1 MGLKRWQNA
10 ISDFQMS
17 LHHNYADG
25 EYKLHHKIGMCFVKL
40 KKYKSATLSFKT
52 ALDTLKSSDVDQK
65 VRTQFTKILKEC
77 IAKFSAKPEEKST
90 IPKLNKIAV
99 SHPNKVDPRL
109 HENVEI
115 IEEVGKGRTAFAK
128 SSIGV
133 GTIIALD
140 DAIGGHLNPDDP
152 SKTLQ
157 FCVKCLRNVSIPYP
171 CPHSPRVVYCSK
183 RCQDGAKDSF
193 QKYQSQ
199 IDLYGMRQK
208 DTKDGCSIFTSLS
221 ILTSK
226 PASFWMENHSRFLL
240 ADSPECEWPTR
251 NDSEVERMA
260 NMMDMCTNRDLVDYE
275 KEARHSVTVVMLL
288 RALRHTTWYEDS
300 GLEVA
305 KEDGGLSKEEVVM
318 GRLLHK
324 IRLIKDMNAHP
335 IWGVELNPRDPTNV
349 GTENIGQGL
358 YTAIASFF
366 NSDCNPNT
374 IRINMGTQMFLVAS
388 KNIRKGEEIT
398 DNYCIH
404 FSDVTAAE
412 RRGWI
417 EV

>member
-1 MGLKRWQNA
+1 
-10 ISDFQMS
+10 MS

-90 IPKLNKIAV
+90 VIKLKKITV

-171 CPHSPRVVYCSK
+171 CPYSPRVVYCSK
-183 RCQDGAKDSF
+183 KCQDEARDSF

-226 PASFWMENHSRFLL
+226 PASFWLENQSRFLL
-240 ADSPECEWPTR
+240 ADSPESEWPTR
-251 NDSEVERMA
+251 NDSEVERVA
-260 NMMDMCTNRDLVDYE
+260 NMMDMCTNRDLVDHE
-275 KEARHSVTVVMLL
+275 KQVRHSVTVVMLL
-288 RALRHTTWYEDS
+288 RALRLTTWYTDS
-300 GLEVA
+300 GLKVA
-305 KEDGGLSKEEVVM
+305 EEDEGLSKEEVVM
-318 GRLLHK
+318 GKLLH
-324 IRLIKDMNAHP
+324 RLRLVQDMNAHP
-335 IWGVELNPRDPTNV
+335 IWGVEPDPRDCSRVATH
-349 GTENIGQGL
+349 NIGV
-358 YTAIASFF
+358 
-366 NSDCNPNT
+366 N
-374 IRINMGTQMFLVAS
+374 
-388 KNIRKGEEIT
+388 
-398 DNYCIH
+398 
-404 FSDVTAAE
+404 
-412 RRGWI
+412 
-417 EV
+417 